1 MQYFWQVQTT
11 GNLPIIPFVGAAG
24 VYNAFLSILGV
35 IDDYWDIPGT
45 TAFIKTISMRDL
57 ILSATL
63 DVDIFG
69 RIGYGFLKC
78 FDITGTILYPVTVK
92 MFLKILA
99 GTVLIYERLFWKH
112 RETGY
117 SIKKEEMTS
126 IVKTFKTSGE
136 RREMDRIIA
145 EDFQK
150 RKTFFRAE
158 CTNIVK
164 KAVERG
170 KYNEN

>member
-45 TAFIKTISMRDL
+45 TAFITTIAMRDL

-78 FDITGTILYPVTVK
+78 FDITGTILYPLTVK

-126 IVKTFKTSGE
+126 IVKAFKTSGE

-150 RKTFFRAE
+150 RKTFFKTE
-158 CTNIVK
+158 CTDIVK
-164 KAVERG
+164 TAVERG
-170 KYNEN
+170 KYNGK